1 MRANCPECG
10 EALHDRDCPHY
21 LPGPPAPLHEHAYDK
36 EAYATLESNHVVA
49 NIDGHPV
56 EAYATLEQAPNT
68 LTYRKRRHR
77 WIKAKGLRAFWSTLR
92 GIKSFT
98 CACGANLHEHRE
110 GRLYSNFTGGDYRQS
125 ILLTRKTPIPGCTR
139 GGVR

>member
-1 MRANCPECG
+1 MSLVANCPECG
-10 EALHDRDCPHY
+10 ATSEALHDRDCPHY
-21 LPGPPAPLHEHAYDK
+21 SP
-36 EAYATLESNHVVA
+36 
-49 NIDGHPV
+49 
-56 EAYATLEQAPNT
+56 AYATLEQAPNT

-110 GRLYSNFTGGDYRQS
+110 GRLYSNFTGDYRQS